1 MVVIR
6 AGLSNWFQSMLL
18 SDDENLVSKDL
29 IAIKFLPESDKKKRA
44 ARQMGIEVSLETR
57 LISISHGVF
66 K

>member
-29 IAIKFLPESDKKKRA
+29 IAIKFLPESDKKKKVKRA
-44 ARQMGIEVSLETR
+44 
-57 LISISHGVF
+57 
-66 K
+66 